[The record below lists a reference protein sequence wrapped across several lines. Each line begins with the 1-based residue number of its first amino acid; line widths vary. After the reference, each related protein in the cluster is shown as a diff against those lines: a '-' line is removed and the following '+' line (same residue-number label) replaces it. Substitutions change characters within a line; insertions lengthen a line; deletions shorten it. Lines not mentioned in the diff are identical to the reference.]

1 MQKIAITQLAHLRKA
16 EVLRSNPGPQTGRSS
31 FIVAF
36 LDGSSARARTTV
48 NAVGEIGYD
57 VSILVKG
64 LGRGGKGSGAA
75 APGSTVEKAAK

>member
-1 MQKIAITQLAHLRKA
+1 MKKHVWMPLNFKLSLQKIAITQLAHLRKA

-36 LDGSSARARTTV
+36 LNRASTWARTTV

-57 VSILVKG
+57 VSIIVTA
-64 LGRGGKGSGAA
+64 LGGGGG
-75 APGSTVEKAAK
+75 